1 MALLEEFK
9 QWDNRVLTHNG
20 GEFEHD
26 PMYVVPD
33 PSDSSKFDVCWKFIS
48 GLDDSTAMTLSY
60 NNKMKILRRIRD
72 EKIAETDWWA
82 SADVTLTDERKAY
95 RKTLRD
101 LRSTMT
107 QNSDFDNFTWAIN
120 PS

>member
-1 MALLEEFK
+1 MALLEESK
-9 QWDNRVLTHNG
+9 QWENGDRTHNG
-20 GEFEHD
+20 LEFSHD

-48 GLDDSTAMTLSY
+48 GLDESTAMTLSY
-60 NNKMKILRRIRD
+60 NNKMKILRRIRN

-101 LRSTMT
+101 LPSTMT
-107 QNSDFDNFTWAIN
+107 QNSDFDNFTWPTK

>member
-9 QWDNRVLTHNG
+9 QWENGVWTHNG

-48 GLDDSTAMTLSY
+48 GLYDF
-60 NNKMKILRRIRD
+60 IL
-72 EKIAETDWWA
+72 
-82 SADVTLTDERKAY
+82 
-95 RKTLRD
+95 
-101 LRSTMT
+101 
-107 QNSDFDNFTWAIN
+107 
-120 PS
+120 